1 MRGGSKPDTRTD
13 GNTNTAT
20 EERQLRGGSKPDT
33 RTDGNSNTA
42 TEERQLRGGSKPDTR
57 TDGNSNTA
65 TEERQLRGGS
75 KPDTRT
81 DGNTNTAESDISCT
95 VNGGTVGGD
104 RVSTVSSTPP
114 PTSAASLPTPSTTD
128 TVEPSRTATSYTCVK
143 PPGSESPST
152 TTYSGTSDK
161 PPRTSPSGE
170 DTSTESGVSVGG
182 EVTLPG
188 VPETTFQ
195 FQSEWKQLRHNWPLL
210 TTYFKV
216 DNLRTFS
223 IFLTKL

>member
-13 GNTNTAT
+13 VNTNTAT

-33 RTDGNSNTA
+33 HTDV
-42 TEERQLRGGSKPDTR
+42 
-57 TDGNSNTA
+57 
-65 TEERQLRGGS
+65 
-75 KPDTRT
+75 
-81 DGNTNTAESDISCT
+81 NTNTAESDISCT

-114 PTSAASLPTPSTTD
+114 PTSAASLLTPSTTD
-128 TVEPSRTATSYTCVK
+128 TVEPSRTFTSSPTCVK
-143 PPGSESPST
+143 PLRTPTIDET
-152 TTYSGTSDK
+152 TSDK
-161 PPRTSPSGE
+161 PPRTSPTTGE
-170 DTSTESGVSVGG
+170 DTATESGASVGG

-216 DNLRTFS
+216 DNPRTFS